1 MGNKLRDM
9 FDDSKQEYTQKVSFE
24 SPENYNNFLEAIKKA
39 TEEGIPS
46 EVKGV
51 SGISVSVKD
60 GDNQFP
66 LQQYDSV
73 TKVMIFLCEKKVEQS
88 VETDC
93 GERILKF
100 RRKELKDKFE
110 LQNVDGKGADYKI
123 VYDVKDKSINVT
135 YKAIYEQ
142 ANDLDELIDYYNT
155 LFYFSKKIF
164 RTDVKDED
172 VDNVLNHF
180 ISSILYFKRLKEIG
194 KRLNIVILPKD
205 IERIDDE
212 DLFIEKVYFSLIENK
227 LIRSNRKVT
236 SMNNIHFP
244 TDKRSREEPMMV
256 TYLEKGRLLL
266 LKNEIDVYIV
276 NMALNLIIDKE
287 EPEDKGGAKLFFKDD
302 ENCPMYIVSRIFLDE
317 KQAELELEHALNN
330 KDSYINANT
339 LIEYIKESHESYL
352 AEK

>member
-1 MGNKLRDM
+1 MGT
-9 FDDSKQEYTQKVSFE
+9 DSLYYIMDYSEHYYRTNQADQLVAAAGEQDATVFTLAQANRHIGVG
-24 SPENYNNFLEAIKKA
+24 KKA
-39 TEEGIPS
+39 SFYCMVPIEEQTESI
-46 EVKGV
+46 
-51 SGISVSVKD
+51 
-60 GDNQFP
+60 
-66 LQQYDSV
+66 
-73 TKVMIFLCEKKVEQS
+73 
-88 VETDC
+88 
-93 GERILKF
+93 
-100 RRKELKDKFE
+100 
-110 LQNVDGKGADYKI
+110 VD
-123 VYDVKDKSINVT
+123 
-135 YKAIYEQ
+135 
-142 ANDLDELIDYYNT
+142 
-155 LFYFSKKIF
+155 
-164 RTDVKDED
+164 
-172 VDNVLNHF
+172 
-180 ISSILYFKRLKEIG
+180 
-194 KRLNIVILPKD
+194 
-205 IERIDDE
+205 
-212 DLFIEKVYFSLIENK
+212 FSLIENK